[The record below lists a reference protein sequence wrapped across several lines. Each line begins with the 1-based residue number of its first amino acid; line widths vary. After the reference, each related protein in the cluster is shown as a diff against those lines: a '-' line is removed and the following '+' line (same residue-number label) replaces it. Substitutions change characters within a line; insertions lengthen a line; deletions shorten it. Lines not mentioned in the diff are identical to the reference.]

1 MSSPAVARLLQIQ
14 QELTELQTLSKPTP
28 DALQRLQVLAN
39 ELQALQAGPAPCAP
53 PPPPPCAPAP
63 PPPVPPVFVGSTFF
77 PMYGAEPR
85 GCGLPCGGCGE
96 CEQCYNPCAPAAC
109 GNPLPL
115 SVFQGPNGCAPAY
128 TIQGP
133 PGLVGPPGPTA
144 STYIITQDNSGV
156 STDVS
161 VPNFTYTG
169 TVYTIVAFLPQQASI
184 LNVAY
189 IQSSDSIGPQY
200 FGGNDEGISDT
211 HTMFFVYS
219 YNASNGRM
227 KIIIPQYNI
236 NHVDTNNQIIVN
248 SHFGTGPPYTYAFKV
263 YYSI

>member
-39 ELQALQAGPAPCAP
+39 ELQALQTGPAPCA
-53 PPPPPCAPAP
+53 PPPPCAPAP
-63 PPPVPPVFVGSTFF
+63 PPPVPPVFAGSTFF

-133 PGLVGPPGPTA
+133 PGLVGPPGPTGPPGPFKTFVFNA
-144 STYIITQDNSGV
+144 DNTTIQTINGAQ
-156 STDVS
+156 
-161 VPNFTYTG
+161 NKFTFTG
-169 TVYTIVAFLPQQASI
+169 TFLRLFHNSVGPAPPTSNI
-184 LNVAY
+184 LSTTFSAPGGPSSFSGNVAEGGGYFTSY
-189 IQSSDSIGPQY
+189 ISSLGFFTINVPTTTINQVVVNVSNAIY
-200 FGGNDEGISDT
+200 FILTADPAPAWQ
-211 HTMFFVYS
+211 F
-219 YNASNGRM
+219 
-227 KIIIPQYNI
+227 Q
-236 NHVDTNNQIIVN
+236 
-248 SHFGTGPPYTYAFKV
+248 V
-263 YYSI
+263 YYF